1 MTHEYECCI
10 LGSFCS
16 VNGFKSC
23 FCGSILVNCIGD
35 GSSVCIGVADWCRE
49 DHLFELAFVF
59 LHGFLEFIKFR
70 TAHQRGRLYDQ
81 NLYLVFD
88 SSLNSLF
95 YVIDL
100 FVISSLNVVD
110 DDLCSEA
117 SSDGEVRDCFCDC
130 LFDRADGCDT
140 VVVVAGAEAAYQNFV
155 AADLILIQRII
166 LGSVAGILREIF
178 IAALF
183 FTFFQIVSKT
193 GDFLLLCIGQGIPA
207 SSCCFAEYIRTCS
220 SFLIVNRTGQVG
232 HELRSEFN
240 SQIVLFFKAV
250 PSVNLFAGGLGEY
263 LIQTDR

>member
-1 MTHEYECCI
+1 MGSAVSHEYERGLLVSLRSI
-10 LGSFCS
+10 NRLKAG
-16 VNGFKSC
+16 
-23 FCGSILVNCIGD
+23 FCGSVLVNCIGD
-35 GSSVCIGVADWCRE
+35 GSSVCIGVADRCRE

-59 LHGFLEFIKFR
+59 LYGFLEFIKFR

-81 NLYLVFD
+81 NLHLVFD

-155 AADLILIQRII
+155 AADFILIQRII
-166 LGSVAGILREIF
+166 LGSVAGISSEI
-178 IAALF
+178 IR
-183 FTFFQIVSKT
+183 I
-193 GDFLLLCIGQGIPA
+193 
-207 SSCCFAEYIRTCS
+207 SSSPS
-220 SFLIVNRTGQVG
+220 SR
-232 HELRSEFN
+232 
-240 SQIVLFFKAV
+240 
-250 PSVNLFAGGLGEY
+250 
-263 LIQTDR
+263 